1 MRIMILKMI
10 MIMQS
15 LEGTESEQNVKWEGG
30 ERGAFVGFTKQGIGK
45 NN

>member
-1 MRIMILKMI
+1 MRIIILKMI

-15 LEGTESEQNVKWEGG
+15 LGGRESEQNVKWEGG

>member
-1 MRIMILKMI
+1 MRIMILKM
-10 MIMQS
+10 MSRQR
-15 LEGTESEQNVKWEGG
+15 LGGTESEQNVKWEGG